1 MWIRRKIEAKERF
14 LVVGLGN
21 PGSRYEN
28 TRHNVG
34 FRTADLLA
42 ERCHVSIRK
51 LKFKSLYAETMLG
64 GKPVILLK
72 PQTYMNLSGEAVREA
87 AHYYQIPL
95 ERILVITDDT
105 SLEPGRLRIR
115 RKGSAGG
122 HNGLKNIIACMG
134 GDGFP
139 RVKIGVG
146 APPHPEYDWADWVLG
161 TFPEK
166 EKITMETALSIA
178 ADAGEVF
185 IEMGVEEAMNR
196 FNATNQSK

>member
-1 MWIRRKIEAKERF
+1 MWIKRKTESKERF
-14 LVVGLGN
+14 LIACLGN
-21 PGSRYEN
+21 PGAQYEN

-42 ERCHVSIRK
+42 ERCHISVRK
-51 LKFKSLYAETMLG
+51 LKFKSLYAEITLG
-64 GKPVILLK
+64 GKSAVLLK
-72 PQTYMNLSGEAVREA
+72 PQTYMNLSGEAVKEA

-95 ERILVITDDT
+95 ERILVVADDT
-105 SLEPGRLRIR
+105 SLAPGRLRIR

-134 GDGFP
+134 SDEFP
-139 RVKIGVG
+139 RIKIGVG

-166 EKITMETALSIA
+166 EKKTMETAISLA
-178 ADAGEVF
+178 ADAVEVLL
-185 IEMGVEEAMNR
+185 EAGVEEAMNR
-196 FNATNQSK
+196 FNAINL